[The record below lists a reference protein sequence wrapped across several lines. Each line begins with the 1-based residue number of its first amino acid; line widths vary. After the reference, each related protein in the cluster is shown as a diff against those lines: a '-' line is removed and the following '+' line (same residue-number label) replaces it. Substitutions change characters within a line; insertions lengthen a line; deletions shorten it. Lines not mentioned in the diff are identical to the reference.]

1 MGAHRAM
8 SLVWMSGRGLRG
20 RIILIAM
27 LVLALGISSMT
38 VVTGY
43 FLTDHLIRVQRLR
56 ALAVARGLALQLER
70 IAALGIDPIELKG
83 FEEQCAE
90 AIRGDGDLSYAYVVA
105 RQGQILFHSDP
116 TRMHK
121 PLASEPVRTA
131 LRLGATSAHDAADR
145 SHASLAPVRSPG
157 GAHLADVV
165 VGFPQAVI
173 DGERNLL
180 LGLMLLAGLLA
191 MLAGGVLL
199 SLALSRQVIA
209 PLSGFIR
216 SIERIRSGEQGLD
229 QRLASDRQDEIGV
242 MVGGFNRLLDAVA
255 DRESQLVAAKEQA
268 EAASR
273 AKSEFLAVMSHELRT
288 PLNVVLGMTELLLR
302 SKLDGGQRLYADYVR
317 TAGQSLLRLI
327 DDVLNF
333 SRIEAGALALH
344 VEPFALRELLDRIE
358 ALFGEAARSRGL
370 EFSIVA
376 EPTLAQRFEGDSA
389 RLMQVLSNLISN
401 AIKFTERG
409 TVAVTVAAHQDGVRF
424 SVMDTGIGIDPD
436 FMRHMYDA
444 FRQADSSITRRYGGV
459 GLGLAIVKQLC
470 DTIGATI
477 SVRSQLGTGS
487 TFLLDV
493 PLRALPAGQPQS
505 APQAPA
511 SAGEGAAA
519 PVPAP
524 AGGRALRVLLAEDN
538 TGNREMIECFLAGQ
552 VERIVAVADGH
563 EAVDAYRRDAFDIV
577 LMDWQMPGLDGL
589 QATRLIR
596 AVETE
601 LGRPRVP
608 VLALTAHASP
618 GDRERCLAAGMD
630 DYLAKPFESAEL
642 LDRMRR
648 LAAPPSDRASAENS
662 ADRTAAPRSGEAA

>member
-1 MGAHRAM
+1 M
-8 SLVWMSGRGLRG
+8 SVLSMSGRGLRG

-27 LVLALGISSMT
+27 LVLALGISGMT

-43 FLTDHLIRVQRLR
+43 FLTDHLVRVQRLR
-56 ALAVARGLALQLER
+56 ALAVARGLAIQLER

-90 AIRGDGDLSYAYVVA
+90 AVRGDSDLSYAYVVA

-116 TRMHK
+116 TRMHQ
-121 PLASEPVRTA
+121 PLASEPVRAA
-131 LRLGATSAHDAADR
+131 LRLGAASADDAADR
-145 SHASLAPVRSPG
+145 SHASLAQVRSPG

-199 SLALSRQVIA
+199 SVALSRQVIA

-255 DRESQLVAAKEQA
+255 DREAQLVAAKEQA

-273 AKSEFLAVMSHELRT
+273 AKSEFMAVMSHELRT

-302 SKLDGGQRLYADYVR
+302 SRLDGGQRLYADYVR

-327 DDVLNF
+327 DDVLSF
-333 SRIEAGALALH
+333 SRIEAGALSLL
-344 VEPFALRELLDRIE
+344 VEPFSLRELLDRIE

-389 RLMQVLSNLISN
+389 RLTQVLSNLISN

-470 DTIGATI
+470 DTMGATI
-477 SVRSQLGTGS
+477 SVRSQPGMGS

-493 PLRALPAGQPQS
+493 PLRALPAGPQPAGPLPPASGGEGSS
-505 APQAPA
+505 APAP
-511 SAGEGAAA
+511 
-519 PVPAP
+519 PP
-524 AGGRALRVLLAEDN
+524 AGGRALRVLLAEDS

-563 EAVDAYRRDAFDIV
+563 EAVEAYRRDVFDLV

-589 QATRLIR
+589 QATRQIR
-596 AVETE
+596 AIETE

-630 DYLAKPFESAEL
+630 DYLAKPFDSADL

-648 LAAPPSDRASAENS
+648 LTAPPSDRANAENS
-662 ADRTAAPRSGEAA
+662 ADRTAAPRSGEAV

>member
-1 MGAHRAM
+1 M
-8 SLVWMSGRGLRG
+8 SVMSMSGRGLRG
-20 RIILIAM
+20 RIILAAM
-27 LVLALGISSMT
+27 LVLALGIGSMT

-70 IAALGIDPIELKG
+70 IAALGIDPSELKG

-90 AIRGDGDLSYAYVVA
+90 AVLGDGDLSYAYVVA
-105 RQGQILFHSDP
+105 RAGQVLFHSDP
-116 TRMHK
+116 SRMHR
-121 PLASEPVRTA
+121 PLDSDPVRSA
-131 LRLGATSAHDAADR
+131 LRLSASSADDAADR
-145 SHASLAPVRSPG
+145 SYASLARVRSPG
-157 GAHLADVV
+157 GAHVADVV

-173 DGERNLL
+173 DGERNQL
-180 LGLMLLAGLLA
+180 LGLMLLAGLVA

-216 SIERIRSGEQGLD
+216 SIERIRSGEQGLN

-242 MVGGFNRLLDAVA
+242 MVGGFNRLLDTVA

-268 EAASR
+268 EAASQ

-288 PLNVVLGMTELLLR
+288 PLNVVLGMNELLLR
-302 SKLDGGQRLYADYVR
+302 SRLDSGQRLYADYVR
-317 TAGQSLLRLI
+317 TAAQSLLRLI
-327 DDVLNF
+327 DDVLSF
-333 SRIEAGALALH
+333 SRIEAGALALS
-344 VEPFALRELLDRIE
+344 VEPFVMRELLERIE

-505 APQAPA
+505 APQAQAPA
-511 SAGEGAAA
+511 SAGEGSAALM
-519 PVPAP
+519 PDP
-524 AGGRALRVLLAEDN
+524 AGGRALRVLLAEDS

-642 LDRMRR
+642 LDRVRR
-648 LAAPPSDRASAENS
+648 LTTPPSDRASAGNS
-662 ADRTAAPRSGEAA
+662 ADRSAAPRSGEAV

>member
-1 MGAHRAM
+1 MGAAREM
-8 SLVWMSGRGLRG
+8 SFLSTSGRGLRG
-20 RIILIAM
+20 WIVLSAM
-27 LVLALGISSMT
+27 LVLALGIGSMT

-43 FLTDHLIRVQRLR
+43 FLSDHLIRVQRLR

-70 IAALGIDPIELKG
+70 IAALGVDPAELKG

-90 AIRGDGDLSYAYVVA
+90 AVRGDGDLSFAYVVA
-105 RQGQILFHSDP
+105 REGLVLFHSDP
-116 TRMHK
+116 TLMHR
-121 PLASEPVRTA
+121 PLASVPVREA
-131 LRLGATSAHDAADR
+131 LRLGVSSADDAADQ
-145 SHASLAPVRSPG
+145 SYASLAQVRSPG
-157 GAHLADVV
+157 GVHVADVV
-165 VGFPQAVI
+165 VGFPRTVI
-173 DGERNLL
+173 DRERNLL

-191 MLAGGVLL
+191 MLVGGVLL

-242 MVGGFNRLLDAVA
+242 MVGGFNRLLDTVA

-268 EAASR
+268 EAASQ

-288 PLNVVLGMTELLLR
+288 PLNVVLGMNELLLR
-302 SKLDGGQRLYADYVR
+302 SRLDAGQRLYADYVR

-327 DDVLNF
+327 DDVLSF
-333 SRIEAGALALH
+333 SRIEAGALALS
-344 VEPFALRELLDRIE
+344 VEPFVLRELLDLIE
-358 ALFGEAARSRGL
+358 ALFGEAARARGL
-370 EFSIVA
+370 EFSIVV

-409 TVAVTVAAHQDGVRF
+409 TVALTVAAHPEGVRF
-424 SVMDTGIGIDPD
+424 SVMDTGIGIDPG

-459 GLGLAIVKQLC
+459 GLGLSIVKQLC
-470 DTIGATI
+470 DTMGATI
-477 SVRSQLGTGS
+477 SVRSQPGMGS

-493 PLRALPAGQPQS
+493 PLPALTAGS
-505 APQAPA
+505 PQAGP
-511 SAGEGAAA
+511 GAAA
-519 PVPAP
+519 GTAKAGEVAASRP
-524 AGGRALRVLLAEDN
+524 AGGRPIRVLLAEDN

-552 VERIVAVADGH
+552 VDRIVPVANGR
-563 EAVDAYRRDAFDIV
+563 EAVEAFRREPFDIV

-589 QATRLIR
+589 QATREIR
-596 AVETE
+596 AIESG
-601 LGRPRVP
+601 LGSPRVP

-630 DYLAKPFESAEL
+630 DYLAKPFESHEL
-642 LDRMRR
+642 LERVRR
-648 LAAPPSDRASAENS
+648 LTAANDRASAGSS
-662 ADRTAAPRSGEAA
+662 ADPGAAPRSGEAV